1 MKDAKA
7 VKRLASQNLKGI
19 RPTIKMSANLKEE
32 VTSAVIPKASS
43 KEVAN
48 DLSVASSSA
57 SSGLEQHVNSTSPQ
71 PKKPSNGLG
80 LRDLLTAAQIRCL
93 RTKQIVNAAAKVHG
107 LPQPQTD
114 SIIFRTM
121 MLMLTESTLFFVNMM
136 CSSSSTHPNNKAK
149 LLANSTWSCRYTHL
163 PSPRRHL
170 PVVLHQPSYTYHGNF
185 GEDDD
190 DTQEQEAARWAGK
203 NQVVRPC
210 RAHSSPTSIE
220 GRTNLLETK
229 RS

>member
-1 MKDAKA
+1 MKNSQA

-19 RPTIKMSANLKEE
+19 RPTIKISANLKEG
-32 VTSAVIPKASS
+32 VTSAVNCPASS

-48 DLSVASSSA
+48 DLSAAPSSA
-57 SSGLEQHVNSTSPQ
+57 SSGLEQHINSTGPQ

-80 LRDLLTAAQIRCL
+80 LRDLLTAAQFRRL

-107 LPQPQTD
+107 LPQPQMD
-114 SIIFRTM
+114 RCE
-121 MLMLTESTLFFVNMM
+121 LERLWDDESTLFFVNMM
-136 CSSSSTHPNNKAK
+136 RSSSSTHPNNKAK
-149 LLANSTWSCRYTHL
+149 LL
-163 PSPRRHL
+163 PSPRRRL
-170 PVVLHQPSYTYHGNF
+170 PVVLHQPSCLMSRRAHGNF

-190 DTQEQEAARWAGK
+190 DTQEQEAAWWVFLMIG
-203 NQVVRPC
+203 PC

-220 GRTNLLETK
+220 GRTNPLEMK